1 MNALILLTIA
11 VAILALGYRYFAR
24 FLATAVLTARAPRYD
39 RYSTAQSA
47 ATEEDTGMSAYAAL
61 GARAGV
67 PLVLAGAGLLSAW
80 GWTPG
85 FLWILTSGALF
96 AGAYAIALVARDPA
110 HAPIPATIIYALGL
124 VTNAFSLLLLA
135 TLLAALPGA
144 AAAYVLELALFA
156 AIARWRAGT
165 EEPPAATM
173 GLAIVAVAGA
183 CLFGTEYPLAII
195 GRLEL
200 HSGAGS
206 FGIGAVTA
214 WAALILIDLRV
225 KTTLR
230 QPLLERAGALQLV
243 AVMALALLA
252 AVLWHPSMTI
262 PAFHRGPQDTH
273 ALPGLVLMCTGLP
286 LGAIYFYWASEDTAP
301 RVSRTGSYALSA
313 VLTGMAIVS
322 FLAVATLR
330 PDGVA
335 RYLPGL
341 RPAPFLGLRSV
352 IYGLGQWLSV
362 RAAPSAFML
371 TFAGASVAIALR
383 SGLSFGLERQAQT
396 GAALAPESQRFG
408 DYSVL
413 LPLALTA
420 LATAAAPREA
430 WALFGAASL
439 LVAGRLLWQADD
451 GRMNLLAWI
460 GVSVIALADWALIAR
475 LVAYWHE
482 RRGLG
487 TAIAIAILAWQAWT
501 WRRRQA

>member
-1 MNALILLTIA
+1 MNALTLLAIA

-24 FLATAVLTARAPRYD
+24 FLAAAAPTPRTPRGDPYN
-39 RYSTAQSA
+39 TAQRA
-47 ATEEDTGMSAYAAL
+47 ATEEETGMGAYAAL
-61 GARAGV
+61 GARASV

-96 AGAYAIALVARDPA
+96 AGAYAIALVSRDPS
-110 HAPIPATIIYALGL
+110 HAPVPATIVYVLGL

-144 AAAYVLELALFA
+144 AAAYVLELGLFA
-156 AIARWRAGT
+156 AIARWRAGAGR
-165 EEPPAATM
+165 PPAATV
-173 GLAIVAVAGA
+173 GLAMVAVAGA
-183 CLFGTEYPLAII
+183 CIFGAEYPLTIL
-195 GRLEL
+195 GHLEL
-200 HSGAGS
+200 DSGAGS
-206 FGIGAVTA
+206 FGIGAVTV

-225 KTTLR
+225 KATLR
-230 QPLLERAGALQLV
+230 QPLLEQAGALQLL

-252 AVLWHPSMTI
+252 VLLWHPPMAI

-286 LGAIYFYWASEDTAP
+286 LGAIYFYWASEDAAP

-330 PDGVA
+330 PDRFA
-335 RYLPGL
+335 LFLPGL
-341 RPAPFLGLRSV
+341 RPTPFLGLRSV

-362 RAAPSAFML
+362 RADPSAFML

-383 SGLSFGLERQAQT
+383 SGLSFGLERQAQA
-396 GAALAPESQRFG
+396 GAALAPESRRFG

-430 WALFGAASL
+430 WELFGAASL
-439 LVAGRLLWQADD
+439 LVAGRLLWQAD
-451 GRMNLLAWI
+451 GGHMNPLAWI
-460 GVSVIALADWALIAR
+460 GVSAIVLADWALVAR

-487 TAIAIAILAWQAWT
+487 AAIAIAMIVWQTWT
-501 WRRRQA
+501 WRRKQA